1 MNSDRLSSNNYERV
15 NMYKHGVLTHFQQSD
30 IEPIDAFAHK
40 LGVPRSEFIRR
51 ACRQLINTMSGGR
64 SHATPNASIET
75 ALDFHTSSGTG
86 IR

>member
-1 MNSDRLSSNNYERV
+1 
-15 NMYKHGVLTHFQQSD
+15 MYKHGVLTHFQQSD

-51 ACRQLINTMSGGR
+51 ACRQLINTMSGNR
-64 SHATPNASIET
+64 SHPTPNASIET

>member
-1 MNSDRLSSNNYERV
+1 
-15 NMYKHGVLTHFQQSD
+15 MYKHGVLTHFQQAD
-30 IEPIDAFAHK
+30 IEPIDEFAHK

-51 ACRQLINTMSGGR
+51 ACRQLINTMSGNR
-64 SHATPNASIET
+64 SHPTPNASIET

>member
-1 MNSDRLSSNNYERV
+1 
-15 NMYKHGVLTHFQQSD
+15 MYKHGVLTHFQQSD

-51 ACRQLINTMSGGR
+51 ACRQLIKTISGNR
-64 SHATPNASIET
+64 SHLTPNASIET

>member
-1 MNSDRLSSNNYERV
+1 
-15 NMYKHGVLTHFQQSD
+15 MYKHGVLIHFQQSD

-51 ACRQLINTMSGGR
+51 ACRQLINTMSGNR
-64 SHATPNASIET
+64 SHPTPNASIET
-75 ALDFHTSSGTG
+75 TLDFHTSSGTG

>member
-1 MNSDRLSSNNYERV
+1 
-15 NMYKHGVLTHFQQSD
+15 MYKHGVLTHFQQSD

-51 ACRQLINTMSGGR
+51 ACRQMINTMSGNR
-64 SHATPNASIET
+64 SHPTPTASIET
-75 ALDFHTSSGTG
+75 AWDFHTSSGTG

>member
-1 MNSDRLSSNNYERV
+1 
-15 NMYKHGVLTHFQQSD
+15 MYKHGVLTHFQQSD
-30 IEPIDAFAHK
+30 IEPIDEFAHK

-51 ACRQLINTMSGGR
+51 ACRQLINTMSGKG
-64 SHATPNASIET
+64 SLLTPNASIET